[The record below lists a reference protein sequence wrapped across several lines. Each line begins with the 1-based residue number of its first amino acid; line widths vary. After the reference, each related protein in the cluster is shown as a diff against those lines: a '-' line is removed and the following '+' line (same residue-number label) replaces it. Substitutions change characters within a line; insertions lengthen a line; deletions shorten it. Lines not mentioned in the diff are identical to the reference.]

1 MRAEIESVGDL
12 RFDDGSPVRSASA
25 IAPFGDGWLIAQDD
39 ATHAAWWRP
48 GGVTPVRVLEAVDGH
63 EVFSAAEG
71 TKHLKPDFEA
81 ACEVTIDGG
90 AAVVLLG
97 SGSTSARMRA
107 SLVRLLGHGTGFDV
121 VALDPLYHRVAEA
134 LGIGA
139 DLLNLEGACRTGET
153 FRWFNR
159 GNLVAGL
166 PSASVDLDVAEL
178 AAALTGSLAPEEVKV
193 TNRRVYDLGDVD
205 GVGLAVTDAVAL
217 PDGRV
222 VLSAAAED
230 TPNAIDDGPVV
241 ATAVALV
248 SGDDPL
254 AIAQLDAPDGAVHK
268 VEGLGLRDVREDG
281 VRLVAVVDADDP
293 LVPSAQLEIAVHW

>member
-25 IAPFGDGWLIAQDD
+25 IAPFGDGWLVAQDD

-48 GGVTPVRVLEAVDGH
+48 GGVTPVRVLEAVGGD

-81 ACEVTIDGG
+81 ACEVTVEGEP
-90 AAVVLLG
+90 AVVLLG

-107 SLVRLLGHGTGFDV
+107 SLVRLLNHGTGFDV
-121 VALDPLYHRVAEA
+121 VGLDPLYYRVAEA
-134 LGIGA
+134 LGIGV

-159 GNLVAGL
+159 GNLTAGF
-166 PSASVDLDVAEL
+166 PSASVDLAVAEL
-178 AAALTGSLAPEEVKV
+178 VAALTGPLAPEEVKV
-193 TNRRVYDLGDVD
+193 ANRRVYDLGDID

-222 VLSAAAED
+222 LLSAAAED

-241 ATAVALV
+241 GTALALV

-254 AIAQLDAPDGAVHK
+254 AIAPLDAPDGTVQK
-268 VEGLGLRDVREDG
+268 IEGLGLREVRDDG
-281 VRLVAVVDADDP
+281 VRLVAVVDAVDP
-293 LVPSAQLEIAVHW
+293 LVPSAQLAIAVHW

>member
-1 MRAEIESVGDL
+1 MRAEIESVSDL

-25 IAPFGDGWLIAQDD
+25 IAPFGDGWLVAQDD
-39 ATHAAWWRP
+39 ATGAAWWRP
-48 GGVTPVRVLEAVDGH
+48 SGVTPVRVLEAVDGH
-63 EVFSAAEG
+63 EVFGEAEG

-81 ACEVTIDGG
+81 ACEVTVEGEP
-90 AAVVLLG
+90 AVVLLG

-107 SLVRLLGHGTGFDV
+107 SLVRLLNHGTGFDV

-134 LGIGA
+134 LGIGV

-159 GNLVAGL
+159 GNLTAGL
-166 PSASVDLDVAEL
+166 PSASVDLDVGEL
-178 AAALTGSLAPEEVKV
+178 VGALTGSLAPEEVKV
-193 TNRRVYDLGDVD
+193 ADRRVYDLGDVD
-205 GVGLAVTDAVAL
+205 GVGLAVTNAVAL

-222 VLSAAAED
+222 LLSAAAED

-241 ATAVALV
+241 GTAIALV
-248 SGDDPL
+248 SGDDPI
-254 AIAQLDAPDGAVHK
+254 AIAPLDAPDGAVHK
-268 VEGLGLRDVREDG
+268 VEGLGLREVRDDG

-293 LVPSAQLEIAVHW
+293 LVPSAHLSVRVDW